1 MKKSWILMLC
11 LAALVACRQETN
23 TASDTTDTTMTSVS
37 MTDTSST
44 TSTTTPIAST
54 TGSASPLTEEE
65 KTFAMKVAQ
74 GGMAEVTLGGIAAQ
88 KATNGDVKN
97 FGNQMVT
104 DHGKANDQ
112 LRTWATNK
120 GIALPSEMG
129 EEHKKTAADLS
140 NKSGAAFDKAYM
152 DAMVEDHEKDVRE
165 LQHAKSTVKDPDLKQ
180 WVDTTLPVIEGHLQ
194 MAKDVRNKLK

>member
-1 MKKSWILMLC
+1 MKMYWTLALC
-11 LAALVACRQETN
+11 VFALVACHKETN
-23 TASDTTDTTMTSVS
+23 TSSDTTDTTMTSVS

-54 TGSASPLTEEE
+54 TGSVSPLTDAE
-65 KTFAMKVAQ
+65 KTFAMKAAD
-74 GGMAEVTLGGIAAQ
+74 GGMAEVALGGVAAQ

-112 LRTWATNK
+112 LKTWATNK
-120 GIALPSEMG
+120 GIALPAEMSD
-129 EEHKKTAADLS
+129 EHKKTAEDLS
-140 NKSGAAFDKAYM
+140 KKSGAAFDKAYM

-165 LQHAKSTVKDPDLKQ
+165 FQQAKSSVKDPDLKQ
-180 WVDTTLPVIEGHLQ
+180 WVDATLPVIEGHLQ
-194 MAKDVRNKLK
+194 MAKDLRKKLK